1 METQELFNYLKMSC
15 KNCLAT
21 KDYQRFCSILG
32 NIKRNNQVFCST
44 DSFESAKNAVSEMQ
58 SLFTRLE
65 NFLSPNDRKL
75 LQEFVSS
82 CQSEINEYG
91 SQCYRNFME
100 LQEQTGATVD
110 GIPSFLFSSSS
121 DDYDDYLFRRTMAEG
136 LR

>member
-1 METQELFNYLKMSC
+1 METQELFNYLKSTC
-15 KNCLAT
+15 KNRLST

-32 NIKRNNQVFCST
+32 NIKRSNQVFCNT
-44 DSFESAKNAVSEMQ
+44 NSFESAKNAVSEMQ
-58 SLFTRLE
+58 SLFTKLKD
-65 NFLSPNDRKL
+65 FLSPNGRKL

-82 CQSEINEYG
+82 CQSEINKYG
-91 SQCYRNFME
+91 SQSHHNFME

-110 GIPSFLFSSSS
+110 GIPSFMFSSSS

>member
-1 METQELFNYLKMSC
+1 METQELFNYLKTSC
-15 KNCLAT
+15 KNRLAT

-32 NIKRNNQVFCST
+32 NIKRSNQVFCNT

-75 LQEFVSS
+75 LQEFISS

-91 SQCYRNFME
+91 SKKHSHFME
-100 LQEQTGATVD
+100 LQKQTGATVD
-110 GIPSFLFSSSS
+110 GIPSFMFSSSS
-121 DDYDDYLFRRTMAEG
+121 EDYDDYLSRRRMAEG
-136 LR
+136 LM

>member
-1 METQELFNYLKMSC
+1 METQELFNYLKTNG
-15 KNCLAT
+15 KNRLAT

-32 NIKRNNQVFCST
+32 NVKRSNQVFCNT
-44 DSFESAKNAVSEMQ
+44 NSFESAKNAVSEMQ
-58 SLFTRLE
+58 SLFTKLKD
-65 NFLSPNDRKL
+65 FLLPSDRKL
-75 LQEFVSS
+75 LQKFVSS

-91 SQCYRNFME
+91 SQCHRDFME

-110 GIPSFLFSSSS
+110 GIPSFMFSSSS

>member
-1 METQELFNYLKMSC
+1 METQELFNYLKTNG
-15 KNCLAT
+15 KNRLVT

-32 NIKRNNQVFCST
+32 NIKQSNYVFCST
-44 DSFESAKNAVSEMQ
+44 ESFESAKNAVSEMQ
-58 SLFTRLE
+58 SLSTKLAV
-65 NFLSPNDRKL
+65 FLSSNDRKI

-91 SQCYRNFME
+91 SQCHRNFME